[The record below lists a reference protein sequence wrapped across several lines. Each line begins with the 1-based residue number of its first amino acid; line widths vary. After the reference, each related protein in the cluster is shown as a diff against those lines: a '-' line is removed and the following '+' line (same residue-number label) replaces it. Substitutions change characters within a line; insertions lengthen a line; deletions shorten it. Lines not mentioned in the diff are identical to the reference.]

1 MLKKLFRL
9 FRKRKT
15 EDILKQEMDI
25 ILLKLEMIDTLIAL
39 KKETANT
46 QAVIDFLDKLNEF
59 SVKY

>member
-1 MLKKLFRL
+1 
-9 FRKRKT
+9 
-15 EDILKQEMDI
+15 MDI